1 MRRPRPSGTR
11 RKGPERRAP
20 SGRVEHRLP
29 NHRGGGR
36 GVPGGLPRCPRHG
49 GHLRYDGRLQEVCQ
63 GEADIA
69 DASRAIKTEELEI
82 CRANGIEP
90 VEIIVGFDGISLVP
104 HPDNTFVDCLST
116 GELQRIWRPG
126 SRVETWSDV
135 RPGWPAEPIV
145 LYGPGADSGTFDYFT
160 DAIMGEEDASRP
172 DFTASEDDNVLV
184 QGVAGDR
191 YALGYFGYA
200 YYVEN
205 AERLKLLA
213 VDDGQ
218 GCVRPSYTTIQ
229 TRAYSP
235 LTRPLFI
242 YIDQAALRRA
252 EVKEF
257 TRFYLS
263 FAQQFLPEV
272 GYVPLS
278 EDRYRLR
285 VDEIEWRSSDW

>member
-263 FAQQFLPEV
+263 FAQ
-272 GYVPLS
+272 
-278 EDRYRLR
+278 
-285 VDEIEWRSSDW
+285 